1 MLVGVISTITQRC
14 NMATERDNLEI
25 HVDLCE
31 LRYKQLDD
39 RMTRVE
45 SKVTEINRDLQDFK
59 GQMRQGFDEVKAML
73 TAAQDQKFTTIIAS
87 ASGIIVA
94 LLGMLG
100 YIITHLPR

>member
-1 MLVGVISTITQRC
+1 
-14 NMATERDNLEI
+14 MATERDNLEI

-45 SKVTEINRDLQDFK
+45 TKVTEINVDLQDFK
-59 GQMRQGFDEVKAML
+59 AEMRQSFDEVKAML
-73 TAAQDQKFTTIIAS
+73 IDAKDHKFNTLVATA
-87 ASGIIVA
+87 GGVVVA

-100 YIITHLPR
+100 YIITHLPK